1 MPRRADGDS
10 VAVVGDHAV
19 VTEPNVQPV
28 GPGPAGLTAAGRT
41 RRVLGV
47 ARTLL
52 TARVRKPRPREK
64 ATLRVLYLL
73 ETGGPGGAE
82 RMLVDL
88 AGNVGPAWQ
97 AMVGV
102 MKTGWLRAQAT
113 AAGLPCVMIDGKGLG
128 DLGVLECLVGIIK
141 EHEVAVIHAHEFY
154 MSAIGALVSRA
165 TGVPLVVT
173 IHGKSY
179 YPDRRR
185 RRVACRMMAASAA
198 AVVTVSEDL
207 RRFFCATTGTPLDRV
222 RVVYNGID
230 VQGDRA
236 VGRRNGDLLETVGI
250 HRDARIVGAVGSLY
264 TVKGHLDLIRATPAI
279 VQYHPTTHVIILGR
293 GPLHDTLVAEADTLG
308 IRDRIHLLGHRDDV
322 KDWLAAMDVFTMP
335 SLSEGLPL
343 SLLEAM
349 AAGVPPVVSD
359 VGGMAEVVRD
369 GETGLLVQPGSVTA
383 LADRISFLLGNS
395 ALAAKMRAAARD
407 HIRDRFTVDRM
418 AAEYREV
425 YRRAI
430 GSSPR

>member
-1 MPRRADGDS
+1 MPRHADADGAEAS
-10 VAVVGDHAV
+10 VA
-19 VTEPNVQPV
+19 TEPRLDVPAR
-28 GPGPAGLTAAGRT
+28 GPAEITVS
-41 RRVLGV
+41 RRARSAVGI

-52 TARVRKPRPREK
+52 TGRGRRRRSRENE
-64 ATLRVLYLL
+64 TLGVLYLL

-88 AGNVGPAWQ
+88 AGNIGPEWQ
-97 AMVGV
+97 ATVGV
-102 MKTGWLRAQAT
+102 MKAGWLRSQAT
-113 AAGLPCVMIDGKGLG
+113 AAGIRCVMIDRHGLG
-128 DLGVLECLVGIIK
+128 DLGVLEYLVDTIDR
-141 EHEVAVIHAHEFY
+141 HEIAVIHAHEFY
-154 MSAIGALVSRA
+154 MSAIGALVSRM
-165 TGVPLVVT
+165 TGIPLVVT

-207 RRFFCATTGTPLDRV
+207 RRFFCATTRTPLDRV

-230 VQGDRA
+230 VRGSGEA
-236 VGRRNGDLLETVGI
+236 GRRPGELLDAAGI
-250 HRDARIVGAVGSLY
+250 PRPARIVGAVGSLY

-279 VQYHPTTHVIILGR
+279 LKQHPTTHVLILGR
-293 GPLHDTLVAEADTLG
+293 GPQHDALVAEATRLG
-308 IRDRIHLLGHRDDV
+308 IRERIHLPGHRDDV

-349 AAGVPPVVSD
+349 AAGLPPVVTE

-369 GETGLLVQPGSVTA
+369 GETGFLVQPGNVTA
-383 LADRISFLLGNS
+383 LADRISFLLGNPS
-395 ALAAKMRAAARD
+395 LAAKMGTAARD
-407 HIRDRFTVDRM
+407 RIRDRFTADRM
-418 AAEYREV
+418 AAEYRDV
-425 YRRAI
+425 YRRAL
-430 GSSPR
+430 GSSPQ